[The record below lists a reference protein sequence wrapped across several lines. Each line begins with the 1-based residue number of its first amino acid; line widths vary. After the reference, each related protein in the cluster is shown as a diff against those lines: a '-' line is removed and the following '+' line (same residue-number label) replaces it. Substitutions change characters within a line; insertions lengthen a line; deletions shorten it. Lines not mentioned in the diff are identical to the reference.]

1 MRALAVLGATLV
13 VACSQ
18 VFFPFMRGK
27 GRLWGGF
34 GQFTVNKDPENN
46 NLKVSIPGL
55 PCGYFRPLSL
65 QGRQA
70 GLPELSGPPGNH
82 RSPQE
87 LADAES
93 PQPTPTPGC
102 ASRTSHVFADGQS
115 HDPQGPSASEE
126 SQLLMDAAT
135 HSPADRQLKKREII
149 SPSRL
154 LASPKPPE
162 PTSRASSRVA
172 EITETPVQAMKRGVS
187 LRQSQPLTDAP
198 SEELLSTSTRVS
210 GCLAPAS
217 PPQCPDTCL
226 ADRYRLITG
235 ACNNRDHPRW
245 GASDMPLARWL
256 PPAYEDGI
264 SEPRGWNP
272 HFLYNGVLLPPV
284 REVTQQVIHVPNEA
298 VTEDE
303 QYSDLLMA
311 WGQYISH
318 DIAFTPQSTGPG
330 DGADGP
336 LTCENRGASFPIQ
349 LPENAS
355 QTKGTPCLPFFRSS
369 AACGP
374 GAQGAWFGN
383 LSTVSPRQQMN
394 GLTSFLDASTVY
406 GSSPALEEQL
416 RNWSSAEGLLRVN
429 VHHQDAGRAYLPFTR
444 PPTPPA
450 CAPEPG
456 ARGPAPCF
464 LAGDS
469 RASEVPA
476 LMALHTLWLREHNRL
491 AAALKALNPH
501 WSADTTYQEARKVVG
516 ALHQIITLRDYVP
529 KILGPEALRQ
539 HVGPYQ
545 GYDPTVDPTVS
556 NVFSTAAFRF
566 GHTTIHPLVRRL
578 DAGFRDHLPP
588 LLLRDAFF
596 RPWRVLKEGGLDPLV
611 RGLLARPAKLQAPGQ
626 LMSEELTERL
636 VVLSPAGAFDLASLN
651 LQRGRDHG
659 LPGYNAWR
667 ELCGLPRLRTRA
679 DLSRVIAN
687 GSVADRIMDLY
698 KHPDNVDVW
707 LGGSVEDFLPH
718 ATGPLFACIIGRQM
732 KALRDGDRFWWEHS
746 GVFTEVQRQELERH
760 SLSRVVCDNT
770 GLPRVPADTFQVAR
784 FPQDFEPCEVIP
796 GLSLEAWR
804 EAAPPGGACGFPG
817 SVENGDVLLCGDSG
831 RVVYSCRHG
840 FRLQGP
846 AQLTCSPQGWDSPP
860 PVCEDVDECEGVEEP
875 PCHASARC
883 RNTQGGFLCECSDP
897 YVAGEDG
904 RTCVDSGRLPKASL
918 VSIVLGALL
927 ICSLAAFTW
936 TVICRWTH
944 CDSQSSLPVAERG
957 GKATSPSGCG
967 RCQDPSAALRGVPAP
982 GSEQEPPSPRGRSAR
997 PVRLPAGLSTAMRSQ
1012 HLLFEMMREDAR
1024 SQHGL
1029 CLLNSTA
1036 PGILIER
1043 EVLKSP
1049 GHRSFTS
1056 ILHFVGGDPTE

>member
-27 GRLWGGF
+27 GRLWG
-34 GQFTVNKDPENN
+34 
-46 NLKVSIPGL
+46 
-55 PCGYFRPLSL
+55 
-65 QGRQA
+65 
-70 GLPELSGPPGNH
+70 
-82 RSPQE
+82 
-87 LADAES
+87 
-93 PQPTPTPGC
+93 
-102 ASRTSHVFADGQS
+102 QS

-126 SQLLMDAAT
+126 SQLLMDTAT

-149 SPSRL
+149 SPSQR

-162 PTSRASSRVA
+162 PTSGASSRVA
-172 EITETPVQAMKRGVS
+172 EITETPVQATKRGVS

-217 PPQCPDTCL
+217 PPQCPNTCL

-235 ACNNRDHPRW
+235 ACSNRDHPRW

-318 DIAFTPQSTGPG
+318 DIAFTPQSTGQATPG

-416 RNWSSAEGLLRVN
+416 RNWTSAEGLLRVN
-429 VHHQDAGRAYLPFTR
+429 AHHQDAGRAYLPFTR

-476 LMALHTLWLREHNRL
+476 LTALHTLWLREHNRL

-545 GYDPTVDPTVS
+545 GYDPTVDPTAS

-626 LMSEELTERL
+626 LMSEELTEKL

-667 ELCGLPRLRTRA
+667 EFCGLPRLRTRA

-718 ATGPLFACIIGRQM
+718 ARTGPLFACIIGRQM

-746 GVFTEVQRQELERH
+746 GVFTEVQRRELERH
-760 SLSRVVCDNT
+760 SLSRVICDNT

-846 AQLTCSPQGWDSPP
+846 AQLTCSPQGWDFPP

-875 PCHASARC
+875 PCHVSARC
-883 RNTQGGFLCECSDP
+883 RNTEGGFLCECSDP
-897 YVAGEDG
+897 YVAGEDR

-936 TVICRWTH
+936 TVICRW
-944 CDSQSSLPVAERG
+944 
-957 GKATSPSGCG
+957 
-967 RCQDPSAALRGVPAP
+967 
-982 GSEQEPPSPRGRSAR
+982 
-997 PVRLPAGLSTAMRSQ
+997 
-1012 HLLFEMMREDAR
+1012 
-1024 SQHGL
+1024 
-1029 CLLNSTA
+1029 
-1036 PGILIER
+1036 
-1043 EVLKSP
+1043 
-1049 GHRSFTS
+1049 
-1056 ILHFVGGDPTE
+1056 